1 MAVVMSNELYIP
13 NPEAIAPAAQY
24 LAGLHTDIS
33 RLAMT
38 TSLNML
44 ARVIV
49 DTSSLPAHDKRRAWQ
64 MVDWRTLT
72 PQNARVLVAR
82 VSRLTFDGKPI
93 APATVNK
100 CVAALRGLFQTRF
113 LAGDIDQNTVARALR
128 ALKSVEGSRE
138 MAGRYVETDEV
149 ERVRAVCLNLS
160 AGVRG
165 VMLWAMI
172 AIAWKTGL
180 RRAEL
185 TSLTMASVRRAKNN
199 ESLEYTLTVV
209 GKRNRER
216 TVYVM
221 GTAARALAA
230 YLDLRGERP
239 GALFV
244 PVDSVGRLGGLHGER
259 RHLSMYPMFTM
270 LRDACCEAGVAS
282 FGWHDLRRT
291 AVSNM
296 LSSSDVA
303 LTQRAMG
310 HRRPET
316 TVRYDR
322 RPAQALRDAFASV
335 S

>member
-1 MAVVMSNELYIP
+1 MAVAMSNEIYTP
-13 NPEAIAPAAQY
+13 NPDAIAPAAQY
-24 LAGLHTDIS
+24 LAGLNTDIS

-44 ARVIV
+44 ARLILKAGN
-49 DTSSLPAHDKRRAWQ
+49 LPRSDARRAWM

-72 PQNARVLVAR
+72 PQNARVLIAKA
-82 VSRLTFDGKPI
+82 SRMTVDGRPV
-93 APATVNK
+93 APATINK
-100 CVAALRGLFQTRF
+100 CVSALRGIFQTRF
-113 LAGDIDQNTVARALR
+113 IAGDIDQDTVARAHS
-128 ALKSVEGSRE
+128 ALKPVEGSRE
-138 MAGRYVETDEV
+138 ITGRYVEANEI
-149 ERVRAVCLNLS
+149 ERVRTVCLDPA

-165 VMLWAMI
+165 LMLWAMI

-185 TSLTMASVRRAKNN
+185 TSLTMARVHDVDGDST
-199 ESLEYTLTVV
+199 EYTLTVI

-216 TVYVM
+216 TVYVI

-230 YLDLRGERP
+230 YLELRGSCA

-244 PVDSVGRLGGLHGER
+244 PVDSVGRLGGRYGEY

-270 LRDACCEAGVAS
+270 LRDACLAAGVKM